1 MVSDSVRRPRGNSR
15 VGGRQGQSA
24 FHSELTDG
32 QTYEAKRGAEG
43 GYLRPAASVPVSA
56 LAASTAVAGKPPA
69 DRGSASRALPA
80 ATMSEAIRG
89 RDFFGAEGGGETKY
103 EVSHVVGKGS
113 YGIVWCELQ
122 RPGCARA
129 MSSSSAT
136 AMSGSS
142 AIAAIATAAS
152 QHHNSAP

>member
-1 MVSDSVRRPRGNSR
+1 MSDS
-15 VGGRQGQSA
+15 VGGRQGQSV
-24 FHSELTDG
+24 FQHPWPDVRG
-32 QTYEAKRGAEG
+32 QAGAEG

-122 RPGCARA
+122 RPGCATA

>member
-1 MVSDSVRRPRGNSR
+1 VPLSV
-15 VGGRQGQSA
+15 
-24 FHSELTDG
+24 
-32 QTYEAKRGAEG
+32 
-43 GYLRPAASVPVSA
+43 

-122 RPGCARA
+122 RPGCA
-129 MSSSSAT
+129 T
-136 AMSGSS
+136 AMNGSS
-142 AIAAIATAAS
+142 TIAEHRTYRSNSDRISAYGSRT
-152 QHHNSAP
+152 SAPAPDFGRTTKYGWISITELQNTAGFI